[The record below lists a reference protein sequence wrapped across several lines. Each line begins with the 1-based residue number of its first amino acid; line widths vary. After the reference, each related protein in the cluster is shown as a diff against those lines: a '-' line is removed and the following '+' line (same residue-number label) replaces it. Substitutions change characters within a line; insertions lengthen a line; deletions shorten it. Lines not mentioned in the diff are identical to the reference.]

1 MIQQSEITGLILAGG
16 RGMRMGQVNKGLQE
30 LNGKT
35 MVAHVIEK
43 LLPQVSTILINA
55 NQDLDRYAEY
65 GFPVITDTIA
75 DYAGPLAGLESA
87 LSQCQTKYLLST
99 PCDSPF
105 LPSDLASRL
114 ASAMT
119 RDGSQLAVPITHELF
134 EGKLEKQIQ
143 PVFCLLERNLHESL
157 ADFLKNGGRKIS
169 DWFDQLRI
177 SEVVF
182 ENHDEFSN
190 INTKAELAAHA
201 KPPAS

>member
-43 LLPQVSTILINA
+43 LLPQVGTILINA
-55 NQDLDRYAEY
+55 NQDQDRYAQY
-65 GFPVITDTIA
+65 GFPVIADTIA

-87 LSQCQTKYLLST
+87 LSICQTKYLLST

-114 ASAMT
+114 ASAMI
-119 RDGSQLAVPITHELF
+119 REGSQLAVPVTYEHVEGEL
-134 EGKLEKQIQ
+134 KKQIQ
-143 PVFCLLERNLHESL
+143 PVFCMLERNLHESL

-169 DWFDQLRI
+169 DWFDQLQV
-177 SEVVF
+177 SELVF
-182 ENHDEFSN
+182 ENHHEFSN
-190 INTKAELAAHA
+190 INTKAELAAYA